1 MKYEILIRI
10 LFMLLSRKG
19 KVTAAEIA
27 SRFEISRRTVY
38 RYMDTLTLA
47 NVPIMVDQGTNGGYY
62 ISDTYKLNTFL
73 TEKELS
79 TLTEILKS
87 FESVFPDR
95 DISFIRDKLFNSKL
109 SEQAAIS
116 SSSLIIDGTNWAN
129 GNSSPKISV
138 ISNAIE
144 NCRLLDI
151 SYHDANGNITK
162 RTIEPH
168 ALALKNGLWY
178 VFAYCHLRDNFRL
191 FKLSRIE
198 YANLGESFEKRQFN
212 VELLP
217 VWEWQTED
225 KTIDI
230 ELEIESSAKS
240 EVEEWIGIENIYTS
254 SDGKIKANARLPF
267 NKTLVSQIMKFGSSV
282 KVIKPKQLKKEI
294 LKVSQDLVNLY
305 K

>member
-47 NVPIMVDQGTNGGYY
+47 HVPVLVDKGTNGGYY
-62 ISDTYKLNTFL
+62 ISDTFKINPYL
-73 TEKELS
+73 TEKEFS
-79 TLTEILKS
+79 TLNEILKS
-87 FESVFPDR
+87 FEAIFPDR
-95 DISFIRDKLFNSKL
+95 DISFIRDKLLNSKL
-109 SEQAAIS
+109 NEQAAIS

-138 ISNAIE
+138 ISNAVE
-144 NCRLLDI
+144 ASKLLDI
-151 SYHDANGNITK
+151 CYHAANGTVTK

-178 VFAYCHLRDNFRL
+178 VFAYCHLRENFRL

-198 YANLGESFEKRQFN
+198 YANVGESFEKREFN
-212 VELLP
+212 VNLLP

-225 KTIDI
+225 QTINI
-230 ELEIESSAKS
+230 ELEVEKGAKT
-240 EVEEWIGIENIYTS
+240 EVEEWIGIENVYVL
-254 SDGKIKANARLPF
+254 SDGKIKVNAKLPF
-267 NKTLVSQIMKFGSSV
+267 NKTLVSQIMKFGSGV
-282 KVIKPKQLKKEI
+282 KVIKPKCLKAEI
-294 LKVSQDLVNLY
+294 LKVSQDLVNMY